1 MSLWLPGAK
10 LYQIKTLLSLTIT
23 VKYLSNLS
31 FSYSLYSYLMSLE
44 LRFLSYSV
52 TSTTLFSVDNFV
64 VIFLFNPCLFFFNLF
79 GNSLRQA
86 FCERNFGQFANS
98 DGIALLRSS
107 ERNDFVIKGKSQRY
121 VSSVGSDER

>member
-31 FSYSLYSYLMSLE
+31 FSYSLHSYLMSLE

-64 VIFLFNPCLFFFNLF
+64 VIFFLILVFFFLIYLETPSGKHFAKEILDNLPTVM
-79 GNSLRQA
+79 
-86 FCERNFGQFANS
+86 
-98 DGIALLRSS
+98 ALHYYEVLNAMILLSK
-107 ERNDFVIKGKSQRY
+107 VKVKGMCPR
-121 VSSVGSDER
+121 

>member
-31 FSYSLYSYLMSLE
+31 FSYSLHSYLMSLE

-64 VIFLFNPCLFFFNLF
+64 VIFLLILVFFFNLF
-79 GNSLRQA
+79 GDSLRQA

-107 ERNDFVIKGKSQRY
+107 ERNDFVIKGKS
-121 VSSVGSDER
+121 